1 MTHGKVL
8 HIDLSRRRSWVDDK
22 SELFASRIGG
32 VGVGIKLLEE
42 ELPKGADPLGPENV
56 VVFAVGPLTGL
67 YPMASKTIA
76 LFKSPLTGNLGE
88 SHAGGRSAVAIRSAG
103 YEAIVVKGAS
113 ETPVYVA
120 IHGGKVFFRDASGLW
135 GVRSSL
141 TVGRVIRERE
151 PGAGIRSIMRIGIA
165 GEKLVRYACL
175 TTETYR
181 HFGRLGLGA
190 VFGSK
195 KLKALVTSG
204 AEVIPVKDV
213 KHYRVLYDEIF
224 NATTRTAIMRKYH
237 DIGTSM
243 NVSPLNEIGGLPT
256 RNLREAKFED
266 AEKISGEFLA
276 ENYLGR
282 RVACSHCPVA
292 CIHLAALREP
302 YEDEPYFYKTTM
314 VSYDYELI
322 YALGSMLGVSD
333 TEGMLKL
340 FHEVEVLGVDAMS
353 TGVALAWMTEAFE
366 KGLVSESE
374 TAGLK
379 PKWGDWKTYLI
390 TMRLI
395 VEQPTE
401 FYRDLSMGVT
411 YASNKYGGDCYALS
425 FGGNE
430 MPGYHTGPAAHIG
443 FLTGAR
449 HSHLDSAGY
458 SLDQKIL
465 KENRKPSVEEIVGY
479 LLEEESWRQILSSLV
494 VCFFARGI
502 YNPTLVEKTLETTG
516 CRLSSVELV
525 KLGLEILR
533 DKNRFKVREG
543 FKIDDL
549 KLAERIYET
558 ASPLGYIDRDFVKKA
573 INLFYAKICLQGL
586 SNFNDF

>member
-1 MTHGKVL
+1 MTHGRVL
-8 HIDLSRRRSWVDDK
+8 NIDLSRKRSWVEDR
-22 SELFASRIGG
+22 SELFNSRIGG

-42 ELPKGADPLGPENV
+42 ELPKSADPLGPENV
-56 VVFAVGPLTGL
+56 IVFAVGPLTGV

-113 ETPVYVA
+113 ETPIYVA
-120 IHGGKVFFRDASGLW
+120 IHGERVFFRDASGLW
-135 GVRSSL
+135 GVGSSL

-165 GEKLVRYACL
+165 GERLVRYACV

-195 KLKALVTSG
+195 KLKALVVSG
-204 AEVIPVKDV
+204 ARTIPVKDV
-213 KHYRVLYDEIF
+213 KTYRMLYDEVF
-224 NATTRTAIMRKYH
+224 NAATKTAIMRKYH

-243 NVSPLNEIGGLPT
+243 NVTPLNEIGGLPT
-256 RNLREAKFED
+256 RNLKEARFED

-314 VSYDYELI
+314 ISYDYELI
-322 YALGSMLGVSD
+322 YSLGSMLGISD
-333 TEGMLKL
+333 TEGMLRL
-340 FHEVEVLGVDAMS
+340 FHEVEVLGIDAIS
-353 TGVALAWMTEAFE
+353 TGVVLAWMTEAFE
-366 KGLVSESE
+366 RGLISENE

-379 PKWGDWKTYLI
+379 PKWGDWKTYLKA
-390 TMRLI
+390 MRLI

-401 FYRDLSMGVT
+401 FYRDLSMGVK
-411 YASNKYGGDCYALS
+411 YASDKYGGTDYALS

-430 MPGYHTGPAAHIG
+430 MPGYHTGPAAHLG

-458 SLDQKIL
+458 SLDQKVL
-465 KENRKPSVEEIVGY
+465 KENRKPSVEEVVNY
-479 LLEEESWRQILSSLV
+479 LIEEEAWRQILSSLV

-502 YNPTLVEKTLETTG
+502 YNPTLTENALKTVGYEF
-516 CRLSSVELV
+516 SSDDLV

-533 DKNRFKVREG
+533 DKNRFKFREG
-543 FKIDDL
+543 FKIEDL
-549 KLAERIYET
+549 KMAERIYET
-558 ASPLGYIDRDFVKKA
+558 ASPLGSIDREFVKKA
-573 INLFYAKICLQGL
+573 VNLFYAKIGL
-586 SNFNDF
+586 

>member
-1 MTHGKVL
+1 MTHGRVL
-8 HIDLSRRRSWVDDK
+8 NIDLSRKRSWVEDR
-22 SELFASRIGG
+22 SELFNSRIGG

-42 ELPKGADPLGPENV
+42 ELPKSADPLGPENV
-56 VVFAVGPLTGL
+56 IVFAVGPLTGV

-113 ETPVYVA
+113 ETPIYVA
-120 IHGGKVFFRDASGLW
+120 IHGERVFFRDASGLW
-135 GVRSSL
+135 GVGSSL

-165 GEKLVRYACL
+165 GERLVRYACV

-195 KLKALVTSG
+195 KLKALVVSG
-204 AEVIPVKDV
+204 ARTIPVKDV
-213 KHYRVLYDEIF
+213 KTYRMLYDEVF
-224 NATTRTAIMRKYH
+224 NAATKTAIMRKYH

-243 NVSPLNEIGGLPT
+243 NVTPLNEIGGLPT
-256 RNLREAKFED
+256 RNLKEARFED

-314 VSYDYELI
+314 ISYDYELI
-322 YALGSMLGVSD
+322 YSLGSMLGISD
-333 TEGMLKL
+333 TEGMLRL
-340 FHEVEVLGVDAMS
+340 FHEVEVLGIDAIS
-353 TGVALAWMTEAFE
+353 TGVVLAWMTEAFE
-366 KGLVSESE
+366 RGLISENE

-379 PKWGDWKTYLI
+379 PKWGDWKTYLKA
-390 TMRLI
+390 MRLI

-401 FYRDLSMGVT
+401 FYRDLSMGVK
-411 YASNKYGGDCYALS
+411 YASDKYGGTDYALS

-430 MPGYHTGPAAHIG
+430 MPGYHTGPAAHLG

-458 SLDQKIL
+458 SLDQKVL
-465 KENRKPSVEEIVGY
+465 KENRKPSVEEVVNY
-479 LLEEESWRQILSSLV
+479 LIEEEAWRQILSSLV

-502 YNPTLVEKTLETTG
+502 YNPTLTENALKTVGYEF
-516 CRLSSVELV
+516 SSDDLV

-533 DKNRFKVREG
+533 DKNRFKFREG
-543 FKIDDL
+543 FKIEDL
-549 KLAERIYET
+549 KMAERIYET
-558 ASPLGYIDRDFVKKA
+558 ASPLGSIDREFVKKA
-573 INLFYAKICLQGL
+573 VNLFYVKIGL
-586 SNFNDF
+586 